1 VLAETPLGFSITK
14 KLQEKIC
21 LISQSQVF
29 EDSEELLK
37 STMGIDISAKQIQRV
52 SERYGQA
59 IEEVQQVQIEEE
71 SAFKKPKDCNLA
83 YLMFDGSMIYTREE
97 AWKEIKVG
105 RIFHADDVVKIQKN
119 RSHIIDSLYVCHVG
133 DHIGF
138 FSKLEHYIEPYSHL
152 ICVADGAK
160 WIWNFISDKYPDT
173 IQILDF
179 YHAMEKLEAY
189 AKLQYN
195 DAEKETWVAAQKQL
209 LLSNQVG
216 DVIEDVES
224 QIPKNKEALK
234 AKEQLVGY
242 YKNNQCRMMYQT
254 YKMKGY
260 IIGSGAIESAHR
272 NVVQQRLKLSGQR
285 WTIKGAQEIVNLRAC
300 KKSNRWNE
308 LVNFIKNAA

>member
-1 VLAETPLGFSITK
+1 MGFHITK
-14 KLQEKIC
+14 KLQEQIC
-21 LISQSQVF
+21 LLAQSQVF
-29 EDSEELLK
+29 EDSEELLM
-37 STMGIDISAKQIQRV
+37 STMGIDVSAKQIQRV
-52 SERYGQA
+52 SQRYGQV
-59 IEEVQQVQIEEE
+59 IEEVQQIQIEEE
-71 SAFKKPKDCNLA
+71 SAFKKPKDSKLA
-83 YLMFDGSMIYTREE
+83 YLMFDGSMIFTREE
-97 AWKEIKVG
+97 GWKEIKVG

-119 RSHIIDSLYVCHVG
+119 RSHITDSLYVCHVG

-138 FSKLEHYIEPYSHL
+138 FNKLEHYIEPYNHL

-189 AKLQYN
+189 AKLQYA
-195 DAEKETWVAAQKQL
+195 DTEKETWVRSQKQL
-209 LLSNQVG
+209 LLSDQVAV
-216 DVIEDVES
+216 VIENIES

-242 YKNNQCRMMYQT
+242 YQNNQSRMLYGT

-285 WTIKGAQEIVNLRAC
+285 WNIKGAQEIVNLRAY
-300 KKSNRWNE
+300 KKGNRWNE
-308 LVNFIKNAA
+308 LVDFIKNAA